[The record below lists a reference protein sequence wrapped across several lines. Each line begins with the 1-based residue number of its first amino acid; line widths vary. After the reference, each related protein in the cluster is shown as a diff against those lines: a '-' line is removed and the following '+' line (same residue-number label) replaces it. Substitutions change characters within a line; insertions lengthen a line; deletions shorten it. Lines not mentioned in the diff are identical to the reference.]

1 MCPKC
6 IQCHK
11 KIHVLNHLNS
21 LNPKKNLLEFETADY
36 RNSVTLCSYSRVP
49 SVKKR
54 RLVIEFGLTELHTA
68 NFGFKR

>member
-21 LNPKKNLLEFETADY
+21 LNPKKNLLEFETAHY
-36 RNSVTLCSYSRVP
+36 RKPEVTSKFFSTKLSS
-49 SVKKR
+49 
-54 RLVIEFGLTELHTA
+54 
-68 NFGFKR
+68 